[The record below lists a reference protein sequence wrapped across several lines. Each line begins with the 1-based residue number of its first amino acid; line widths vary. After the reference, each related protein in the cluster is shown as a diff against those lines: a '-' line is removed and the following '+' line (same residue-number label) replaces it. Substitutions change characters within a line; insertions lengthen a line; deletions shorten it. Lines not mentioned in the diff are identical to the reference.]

1 MAVGWT
7 TLPSMDRAAAFS
19 SDADVP
25 NGAQADPQSDRARK
39 QRRLSDPRRPGRTYP
54 RCAYAQ
60 FTVSLSGRDLAGVVA
75 GLRVGGVSVKMNGEE
90 DADTS
95 ENRVP
100 HLVREVRH
108 VV

>member
-1 MAVGWT
+1 MCQT
-7 TLPSMDRAAAFS
+7 
-19 SDADVP
+19 
-25 NGAQADPQSDRARK
+25 ARK
-39 QRRLSDPRRPGRTYP
+39 PILSRIARENSVDYQILAGRVGHIRDAP
-54 RCAYAQ
+54 YAQ

-75 GLRVGGVSVKMNGEE
+75 GLRAGGVSVKMNGEE
-90 DADTS
+90 DAGTS